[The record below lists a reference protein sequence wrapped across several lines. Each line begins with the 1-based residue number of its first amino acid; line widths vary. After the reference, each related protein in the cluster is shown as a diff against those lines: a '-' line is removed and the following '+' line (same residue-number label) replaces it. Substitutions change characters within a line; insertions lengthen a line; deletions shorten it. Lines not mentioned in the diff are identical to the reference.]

1 MNHQSN
7 NKPRLLSISLTTWII
22 VFAAL
27 LLIVFAIWSAFF
39 SKGTFDQKIFDCID
53 PQRTDGRTRFVR
65 FITWGGNT
73 FFLIAANVL
82 LLLFFVFK
90 KNKWLA
96 ITVAAIAISSV
107 GLMSLLKNVIHRVR
121 PSGGMVEG
129 VTNFSFP
136 SGHSFMSVAFYGIF
150 IWWAA
155 ISIKNK
161 WQKGIAVTFLV
172 LLILLIGFTRIYLR
186 MHYATDVIAGFC
198 MGTIWVIIVLAII
211 DTIQAKYKAKMK

>member
-1 MNHQSN
+1 MTLKSN
-7 NKPRLLSISLTTWII
+7 NKTGLFSVSLTTWII
-22 VFAAL
+22 LSAAL

-90 KNKWLA
+90 KIKWLA

-211 DTIQAKYKAKMK
+211 DTIQAKYTAKMK